1 MYQTASSAREVILLD
16 HGDFTPRSGESRSGR
31 NTSSTSTNDNDT
43 WTAHVH
49 LFRVLS
55 HGESSLWRCNRL
67 SGRTLTP
74 RQPLAAYKSHDV
86 YKTMLLVKMV

>member
-1 MYQTASSAREVILLD
+1 MYQTASSAGEIILFD
-16 HGDFTPRSGESRSGR
+16 YGDFTPRGGESRSRR

-55 HGESSLWRCNRL
+55 HGESSLWRTALQMQSAFRANAHAKTAF
-67 SGRTLTP
+67 GRI
-74 RQPLAAYKSHDV
+74 QKS
-86 YKTMLLVKMV
+86 